1 MSIVVAEAAFFLGAC
16 GFFSWVAAR
25 LFLDR
30 DDRIEEDDWQ
40 EVEMELQSDPRQTIL
55 LQNIIE

>member
-1 MSIVVAEAAFFLGAC
+1 MSFVVDTALFIGAC
-16 GFFSWVAAR
+16 GFFSWVVGR

-40 EVEMELQSDPRQTIL
+40 EVEIELQPDQRQAKLISK
-55 LQNIIE
+55 NIIE